1 MVDDVKAFLKYIQ
14 TADIR
19 IQNKCVEVYQL
30 RCLATSITAPTD
42 AESIQTSGVKDRV
55 GNIVPKIVQMEEEI
69 NQMVDH
75 FIDEKKKRVNLIDL
89 LQNDLEY
96 QVCHMHYVQYKDLT
110 DIAIELGYSYPWI
123 LEVHGKAINNLCQPY
138 TNLYVKGSI
147 M

>member
-1 MVDDVKAFLKYIQ
+1 MADDVKSFLRYIQ

-19 IQNKCVEVYQL
+19 IQNKLVEVYQL

-42 AESIQTSGVKDRV
+42 SDPIQTSGVTDRV
-55 GNIVPKIVQMEEEI
+55 GNIVPKIVMMEEEI
-69 NQMVDH
+69 NQMIDQ
-75 FIDEKKKRVNLIDL
+75 FIDEKKKRVMLIDL

-110 DIAIELGYSYPWI
+110 DVAVELGYSYPWI
-123 LEVHGKAINNLCQPY
+123 LEIHSRALNNLCEPY
-138 TNLYVKGSI
+138 TNLYIKCSI